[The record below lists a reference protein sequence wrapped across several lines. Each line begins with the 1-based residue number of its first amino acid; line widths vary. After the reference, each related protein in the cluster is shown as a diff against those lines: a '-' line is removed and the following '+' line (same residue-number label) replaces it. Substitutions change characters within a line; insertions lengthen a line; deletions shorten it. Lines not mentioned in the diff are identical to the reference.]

1 MDNTYFLSQSSSL
14 TLVIIIS
21 LIFAVLGIYHS
32 KKFHGISN
40 YLTANRNI
48 ELFSLTTSLVAS
60 ALGAWILFGPVAAA
74 TWGGIGAVIGYAL
87 GTAFP
92 MIFLIYFG
100 KKIRLEFP
108 KGSSLIEFM
117 RKKFGKSLFK
127 LILLMTIFYMFIFLC
142 AEVTAVAVLINYLS
156 GTDLWITA
164 LIVLLATLTYTLYGG
179 LRASIFTDN
188 IQMIVIGFLL
198 LILILI
204 IGSSTGDNFSFAL
217 IKEKNPQLL
226 SSSYIPSYT
235 AGLTFFIAV
244 AATNLFHQGN
254 WQRVYAA
261 KDYYTLKSA
270 LIISFFIIVPIV
282 FLMGFVGMVSFS
294 IDPSA
299 RADLGFF
306 TLLLKEQTEMLSL
319 IIVIL
324 GLALTISTVDTLV
337 NAISSLFVVDGKA
350 TFNLDKKTDYL
361 KISKYFIIFLSLIA
375 FGVASKGFDILYLFL
390 LADLF
395 CCAFVFTGSFE
406 DGTVF
411 DTNVGK
417 DKPLVFQIGMKE
429 VIPGFE
435 QGIVGANKGSK
446 RKIKIPSMLAY
457 GEKGAGELI
466 PPNSNLIFEFKILDV
481 LSPNY
486 EKIDSEKLENLINE
500 NAVALDIRLDNQWK
514 KTGVIKGSFQET
526 AFDINGKFNV
536 YLMDKVRALAGAES
550 QGIELIFISHDGKT
564 AEILGN
570 AFAEDLGFTN
580 VYVLDGGIQ
589 SWIKSNKPLVSYN

>member
-1 MDNTYFLSQSSSL
+1 MNLSGNSERDKMDNTYFLSQSSSL

-21 LIFAVLGIYHS
+21 LVFAVIGIYHS
-32 KKFHGISN
+32 KKFQGISN
-40 YLTANRNI
+40 YLTANRKI

-100 KKIRLEFP
+100 KKIRSDFP

-204 IGSSTGDNFSFAL
+204 ISSSTGDNFSFAL

-261 KDYYTLKSA
+261 KDYQTLKSA

-282 FLMGFVGMVSFS
+282 FLMGFIGMISFS
-294 IDPSA
+294 IDSSA

-319 IIVIL
+319 IIIIL

-337 NAISSLFVVDGKA
+337 NAISSLFIVDGKA

-361 KISKYFIIFLSLIA
+361 KISKYFIVFLSLIA

-395 CCAFVFTGSFE
+395 CCAFVFTVFYSFY
-406 DGTVF
+406 
-411 DTNVGK
+411 
-417 DKPLVFQIGMKE
+417 
-429 VIPGFE
+429 
-435 QGIVGANKGSK
+435 NK
-446 RKIKIPSMLAY
+446 
-457 GEKGAGELI
+457 
-466 PPNSNLIFEFKILDV
+466 V
-481 LSPNY
+481 
-486 EKIDSEKLENLINE
+486 NE
-500 NAVALDIRLDNQWK
+500 
-514 KTGVIKGSFQET
+514 
-526 AFDINGKFNV
+526 
-536 YLMDKVRALAGAES
+536 
-550 QGIELIFISHDGKT
+550 KT
-564 AEILGN
+564 AYVSILIGLIGG
-570 AFAEDLGFTN
+570 FLMFPYPDFSKSLLVGVLMSKDLFSPF
-580 VYVLDGGIQ
+580 VAQ
-589 SWIKSNKPLVSYN
+589 SLLFLSFVVATFLPAIILKLKSN